1 MTESRFYEELGI
13 LGIDITETQ
22 KQQFRL
28 YFELLVEWNQK
39 VNLTAITDQEQVYLK
54 HFYDSA
60 TLVKMVSFDEVGSLC
75 DIGTGAGFPGLVL
88 KILFPN
94 LEVTLI
100 DALNKRILFLKAVI
114 QSLHLEK
121 IEVVHARAE
130 DYAKEHREQFD
141 IVTSRAV
148 SSLPVLLEY
157 SIPLVKINGFF
168 IPMKAN
174 IAQEIVDSKHAIQTL
189 YVELVDQIQ
198 FQLPLEN
205 SQRTILKFRKIKKTE
220 AKFPRKFSEIKKK
233 HL

>member
-220 AKFPRKFSEIKKK
+220 AKFPRKFSGIKKK